1 MLASI
6 FAVLSNFDRGERP
19 RRRARLGRRSATQ
32 AATQT
37 ASQATGDDDDTVLAQ
52 RFADAEPDAIRK
64 LYSRFGRPVFTV
76 AYSVLR
82 DRALAAEAVQ
92 VTFLKAWQSAD
103 RYDSSRPLAPW
114 LYSIARRTA
123 IDVARSERRHVGNE
137 LRDTDATATPH
148 MMEHV
153 WEAWQ
158 VRRAVDQLEA
168 REREIVRLQHFEQ
181 LTHDEIATRLS
192 IPIGT
197 VKSRSHRAHQR
208 LARALNYLR
217 EEGAA

>member
-1 MLASI
+1 VLASI
-6 FAVLSNFDRGERP
+6 FAVLSNIGDSP
-19 RRRARLGRRSATQ
+19 RRRGRRGRRSAATATH
-32 AATQT
+32 AA
-37 ASQATGDDDDTVLAQ
+37 GRDDDDAVLAQ
-52 RFADAEPDAIRK
+52 RFADAEPDAIRS
-64 LYSRFGRPVFTV
+64 LYARFGRPVFTV
-76 AYSVLR
+76 AYSVLH

-92 VTFLKAWQSAD
+92 MTFLKAWQSAD
-103 RYDSSRPLAPW
+103 RYDPSRPLAPW

-123 IDVARSERRHVGNE
+123 IDVSRSERRHVSNE
-137 LRDTDATATPH
+137 LRDTDAAANPLT
-148 MMEHV
+148 MEHV
-153 WEAWQ
+153 WDAWQ

>member
-1 MLASI
+1 
-6 FAVLSNFDRGERP
+6 
-19 RRRARLGRRSATQ
+19 
-32 AATQT
+32 
-37 ASQATGDDDDTVLAQ
+37 VLAR
-52 RFADAEPDAIRK
+52 RFADAEPDAIRR

-76 AYSVLR
+76 AYSVLH

-92 VTFLKAWQSAD
+92 MTFLKAWQSAD

-158 VRRAVDQLEA
+158 VRRAVDQLDA

>member
-1 MLASI
+1 M
-6 FAVLSNFDRGERP
+6 
-19 RRRARLGRRSATQ
+19 
-32 AATQT
+32 
-37 ASQATGDDDDTVLAQ
+37 LAQ
-52 RFADAEPDAIRK
+52 RFADADPDAIRT
-64 LYSRFGRPVFTV
+64 LYARFGRPVFTV
-76 AYSVLR
+76 AFSVLR

-92 VTFLKAWQSAD
+92 MTFLKAWQSAD

-123 IDVARSERRHVGNE
+123 IDVARSERRHTGNE
-137 LRDTDATATPH
+137 LRDTDAAAAPH

>member
-1 MLASI
+1 VLASI
-6 FAVLSNFDRGERP
+6 FAVLSNFDRSDSP
-19 RRRARLGRRSATQ
+19 RRRGRRGRRSTATATQ
-32 AATQT
+32 ATT
-37 ASQATGDDDDTVLAQ
+37 SASGNDDDAVLAQ
-52 RFADAEPDAIRK
+52 RFAAAEPDAIRQ
-64 LYSRFGRPVFTV
+64 LYARFGRPVFTV
-76 AYSVLR
+76 AYSVLH

-92 VTFLKAWQSAD
+92 MTFLKAWQSAE
-103 RYDSSRPLAPW
+103 RYDPSRPLAPW

-137 LRDTDATATPH
+137 LRDTDAASNPL
-148 MMEHV
+148 MMEDV

-168 REREIVRLQHFEQ
+168 REREIVRLQHFEH

>member
-1 MLASI
+1 M
-6 FAVLSNFDRGERP
+6 G
-19 RRRARLGRRSATQ
+19 RRRSSTAADPPVATISSEEHEVAR
-32 AATQT
+32 
-37 ASQATGDDDDTVLAQ
+37 
-52 RFADAEPDAIRK
+52 RFAEADPDAIRE
-64 LYSRFGRPVFTV
+64 LYMRFGRPVFTV
-76 AYSVLR
+76 AFSVLR

-92 VTFLKAWQSAD
+92 MTFLKAWRSSD
-103 RYDSSRPLAPW
+103 SYDASRPLAPW

-123 IDVARSERRHVGNE
+123 IDVARSEGRHVGTE
-137 LRDTDATATPH
+137 LRDTDAATSPP
-148 MMEHV
+148 MEHV

-192 IPIGT
+192 IPVGT
-197 VKSRSHRAHQR
+197 VKSRSYRAHQR
-208 LARALNYLR
+208 LARALVHLR

>member
-1 MLASI
+1 M
-6 FAVLSNFDRGERP
+6 
-19 RRRARLGRRSATQ
+19 
-32 AATQT
+32 
-37 ASQATGDDDDTVLAQ
+37 
-52 RFADAEPDAIRK
+52 
-64 LYSRFGRPVFTV
+64 
-76 AYSVLR
+76 
-82 DRALAAEAVQ
+82 
-92 VTFLKAWQSAD
+92 TFLKAWQSAD

-137 LRDTDATATPH
+137 LRDTDAAATPH